1 MQPAV
6 PGRGRKPKPTALK
19 RLGGNAGKRALNKDE
34 PTFTPL
40 IGVACPE
47 WLAEDQWAPTL
58 WDMVIRELC
67 GAEVLCVT
75 DLHNLEA
82 FCAAYSRWRR
92 AEIEITKHGLVVE
105 GATGGPVKKPRLYRG
120 QRITQADDQ
129 LRLAAWAGPVQ
140 PLTPDRRQQETGRG
154 GTRSQLCRDDR
165 WQHAKVIPMST

>member
-1 MQPAV
+1 MGGQATV

-19 RLGGNAGKRALNKDE
+19 RLAGNPGKRSLNNAE

-40 IGVACPE
+40 LYVECPE
-47 WLAEDQWAPTL
+47 WLAEDQWAPTM

-105 GATGGPVKKPRLYRG
+105 GATGGPVKNPACTVANESLKQMTTYGSLLGLDPSSRSRLIG
-120 QRITQADDQ
+120 GNKKQGGGNPF
-129 LRLAAWAGPVQ
+129 AA
-140 PLTPDRRQQETGRG
+140 L
-154 GTRSQLCRDDR
+154 
-165 WQHAKVIPMST
+165 

>member
-1 MQPAV
+1 MAGAPRA
-6 PGRGRKPKPTALK
+6 PGQGRKPKPKALK
-19 RLGGNAGKRALNKDE
+19 MLAGNPGKRSLNHAE

-47 WLAEDQWAPTL
+47 WLAEDQWAPTM

-67 GAEVLCVT
+67 AAEVICVT

-105 GATGGPVKKPRLYRG
+105 GATGGPVKNPACTVANESLKQMTSYGSLLGLDPSSRSRLIG
-120 QRITQADDQ
+120 GNKKQGGGNPF
-129 LRLAAWAGPVQ
+129 AA
-140 PLTPDRRQQETGRG
+140 L
-154 GTRSQLCRDDR
+154 
-165 WQHAKVIPMST
+165 